1 MFADLINRTLKC
13 FSNKKNTANHTDLYD
28 ELIKE
33 AKKYFNEKEVLL
45 IKKAYL
51 VANDLHRGQKRN
63 SGEPYIIHPLYVSY
77 YLLTE
82 LKLHDASSIAAS
94 LLHDTIE
101 DCGINYDFL
110 ASRFNADIA
119 SLVLGVTKMKD
130 LDFTSKEEK
139 EDYNNYLLLKHILE
153 DYRVIYIKLADRL
166 HNMRTLKYLKRDRQI
181 ANAKE
186 TRDLYAPL
194 ANRLGIYSL
203 KWELEDLAFKYLEPE
218 EYHEL
223 VEGINKK
230 REERTK
236 FIEKIMV
243 DIRTALKKQRIDAE
257 VTGRAKHLYSIY
269 RKMKRDNKTLDQ
281 IYDLFA
287 LRILVNSV
295 KDCYSALGV
304 VHELYSPMPGRF
316 KDYIAVPK
324 PNMYQSIHTTLLG
337 EKGTPFEVQIRTWE
351 MHKVAEFGIAA
362 HWAYKE
368 ASYFGR
374 KQSVKV
380 EEDKLA
386 WLRETLEW
394 QKELQDPQEFLNTLK
409 TELFEDEVYVFT
421 PKGAIKV
428 LPRGATPIDFA
439 YTIHAEI
446 GNRMTGCKINS
457 KMMPI
462 ITPLQSGDIV
472 EIITSDKSKGPS
484 RDWLKFVKSS
494 TARNRIKSWFK
505 KAQKAENIEK
515 GKELIEKELKR
526 IGFSHSD
533 LFKPEYIDP
542 MLEKYKYKN
551 LEDMYSAI
559 GFGAN
564 SAVKVIAKMLQ
575 EYRKEHEEED
585 IEKKIEELKKAKQQ
599 KKPKPSSSG
608 VIVKGI
614 DNCLVKLSKCCNPLP
629 GDEIVGYITK
639 GRGVSVHRKDCY
651 NVKDLISEENR
662 MIDVEWYEEEKSS
675 YQAEI
680 EIFSNDRV
688 GLLVDILKQLG
699 TTKANILGVN
709 TKTTKERIAIIDI
722 TLEVENLEELNK
734 AQRVVRKVDSVYDV
748 KRKK

>member
-1 MFADLINRTLKC
+1 MNENKEITIQDVINKRKEHSRRVDTKLIMKAYNL
-13 FSNKKNTANHTDLYD
+13 A
-28 ELIKE
+28 
-33 AKKYFNEKEVLL
+33 NEKH
-45 IKKAYL
+45 K
-51 VANDLHRGQKRN
+51 DQKRS
-63 SGEPYIIHPLYVSY
+63 SGEPYIVHPLNVAYILADIGLDES
-77 YLLTE
+77 TI
-82 LKLHDASSIAAS
+82 SAA
-94 LLHDTIE
+94 LLHDVVE
-101 DCGINYDFL
+101 DTDITDEDLRKEFGDEI
-110 ASRFNADIA
+110 ADMVA
-119 SLVLGVTKMKD
+119 GVTK
-130 LDFTSKEEK
+130 LSNIQFASVEEQQA
-139 EDYNNYLLLKHILE
+139 E
-153 DYRVIYIKLADRL
+153 DYRKMFLAMGKDIRVILIKLADRL

-186 TRDLYAPL
+186 TMDLYAPL
-194 ANRLGIYSL
+194 ANRLGLYSL
-203 KWELEDLAFKYLEPE
+203 KWELEDLSFKYLEPE

-230 REERTK
+230 REERLQ
-236 FIEKIMV
+236 FIEKIMN
-243 DIRTALKKQRIDAE
+243 DIRVELKKQKIDAE

-287 LRILVNSV
+287 LRILVNSI
-295 KDCYSALGV
+295 KDCYAALGV
-304 VHELYSPMPGRF
+304 VHEMYNPMPGRF

-324 PNMYQSIHTTLLG
+324 PNMYQSIHTTLVG
-337 EKGTPFEVQIRTWE
+337 DKGTPFEVQIRTWD
-351 MHKVAEFGIAA
+351 MHRVAEYGIAA

-368 ASYFGR
+368 ASYFGK

-380 EEDKLA
+380 QEDKLA

-394 QKELQDPQEFLNTLK
+394 QSEMQDPQEFLNTLK

-472 EIITSDKSKGPS
+472 EIITSDNSKGPS

-494 TARNRIKSWFK
+494 TAKNRIKSWFK

-515 GKELIEKELKR
+515 GKDLIEKEVKR

-533 LFKPEYIDP
+533 LFKPEYIEP
-542 MLEKYKYKN
+542 MLEKYKYKD
-551 LEDMYSAI
+551 LEEMYAAV

-564 SAVKVIAKMLQ
+564 SAVKVIARMLQ

-585 IEKKIEELKKAKQQ
+585 IERKLEELKQARHRR
-599 KKPKPSSSG
+599 PKPSSSG

-614 DNCLVKLSKCCNPLP
+614 DNCLVKLSKCCNPVP

-639 GRGVSVHRKDCY
+639 GRGVSVHRKDCV
-651 NVKDLISEENR
+651 NVKDLLSEENR
-662 MIDVEWYEEEKSS
+662 MIDVEWYNEDSNTS
-675 YQAEI
+675 YQVEI
-680 EIFSNDRV
+680 QIYSNDRN
-688 GLLVDILKQLG
+688 GLLVDILKEIG
-699 TTKANILGVN
+699 TTKAKILGVN
-709 TKTTKERIAIIDI
+709 TKTTKERIAIIDV

-734 AQRVVRKVDSVYDV
+734 AQKAIRKVDSVYEV
-748 KRKK
+748 NRKK

>member
-1 MFADLINRTLKC
+1 MENKEITIQDVISKRKEHSRRVDTKLIMKAYNL
-13 FSNKKNTANHTDLYD
+13 A
-28 ELIKE
+28 
-33 AKKYFNEKEVLL
+33 NEKH
-45 IKKAYL
+45 K
-51 VANDLHRGQKRN
+51 DQKRS
-63 SGEPYIIHPLYVSY
+63 SGEPYIIHPLNVAYILADIGLDES
-77 YLLTE
+77 TI
-82 LKLHDASSIAAS
+82 SAA
-94 LLHDTIE
+94 LLHDVVE
-101 DCGINYDFL
+101 DTDVTDEQLRKEFGDEI
-110 ASRFNADIA
+110 ADMVA
-119 SLVLGVTKMKD
+119 GVTK
-130 LDFTSKEEK
+130 LSNIQFASVEEQQA
-139 EDYNNYLLLKHILE
+139 E
-153 DYRVIYIKLADRL
+153 DYRKMFLAMGKDIRVILIKLADRL
-166 HNMRTLKYLKRDRQI
+166 HNMRTLKYLRRDRQI

-186 TRDLYAPL
+186 TMELYAPL
-194 ANRLGIYSL
+194 ANRLGLYSL
-203 KWELEDLAFKYLEPE
+203 KWELEDLSFKYLEPE

-230 REERTK
+230 REERLQ
-236 FIEKIMV
+236 FIEKIMD
-243 DIRTALKKQRIDAE
+243 DIRVELKKQKIDAE

-287 LRILVNSV
+287 LRILVNSI
-295 KDCYSALGV
+295 KDCYAALGV
-304 VHELYSPMPGRF
+304 VHEMYSPMPGRF

-337 EKGTPFEVQIRTWE
+337 DKGTPFEVQIRTWD
-351 MHKVAEFGIAA
+351 MHRVAEYGIAA

-368 ASYFGR
+368 ASYFGK
-374 KQSVKV
+374 KQAVKV

-394 QKELQDPQEFLNTLK
+394 QSEMQDPQEFLNTLK

-472 EIITSDKSKGPS
+472 EIITSDNSKGPS

-494 TARNRIKSWFK
+494 TAKNRIKSWFK

-515 GKELIEKELKR
+515 GKDLIEKEVKR

-551 LEDMYSAI
+551 LDEMYAAV

-564 SAVKVIAKMLQ
+564 SAVKVIARMLQ
-575 EYRKEHEEED
+575 EYRKEHQEED
-585 IEKKIEELKKAKQQ
+585 IEKKLEELKQARHRR
-599 KKPKPSSSG
+599 PKPSSSG

-614 DNCLVKLSKCCNPLP
+614 DNCLVKLSKCCNPVP

-639 GRGVSVHRKDCY
+639 GRGVSVHRKDCV
-651 NVKDLISEENR
+651 NVKDLLSEENR
-662 MIDVEWYEEEKSS
+662 MIDVEWYNENTETS
-675 YQAEI
+675 YQVEI
-680 EIFSNDRV
+680 EIHSNDRS
-688 GLLVDILKQLG
+688 GLLVDILKQIG
-699 TTKANILGVN
+699 TTKAKILGVN
-709 TKTTKERIAIIDI
+709 TKTTKERIAIMDI
-722 TLEVENLEELNK
+722 MLEVENLDELNK
-734 AQRVVRKVDSVYDV
+734 AQKAIRKVDSVYEV
-748 KRKK
+748 RRKK

>member
-1 MFADLINRTLKC
+1 MQENKEIKIQDVIAKRKEHSRRVDTKLIMKAYNL
-13 FSNKKNTANHTDLYD
+13 A
-28 ELIKE
+28 
-33 AKKYFNEKEVLL
+33 NEKHKE
-45 IKKAYL
+45 
-51 VANDLHRGQKRN
+51 QKRG
-63 SGEPYIIHPLYVSY
+63 SGEPYIIHPLNVAYILADIGLDDS
-77 YLLTE
+77 T
-82 LKLHDASSIAAS
+82 ICAA
-94 LLHDTIE
+94 LLHDVVE
-101 DCGINYDFL
+101 DTDVTD
-110 ASRFNADIA
+110 ADLRKEFSDEIA
-119 SLVLGVTKMKD
+119 DMVAGVTK
-130 LDFTSKEEK
+130 LSKIQFATVEEQQV
-139 EDYNNYLLLKHILE
+139 E
-153 DYRVIYIKLADRL
+153 DYRKMFLAMGKDIRVILIKLADRL
-166 HNMRTLKYLKRDRQI
+166 HNMRTLKYLKRERQI
-181 ANAKE
+181 ANARE

-203 KWELEDLAFKYLEPE
+203 KWELEDLSFKYLEPE

-236 FIEKIMV
+236 FIDKIMD
-243 DIRTALKKQRIDAE
+243 DIRVALKKQKIDAE

-295 KDCYSALGV
+295 KDCYAALGV

-351 MHKVAEFGIAA
+351 MHRIAEFGIAA

-439 YTIHAEI
+439 YNIHAEI
-446 GNRMTGCKINS
+446 GNKMTGCKINS

-462 ITPLQSGDIV
+462 ITPLNSGDIV
-472 EIITSDKSKGPS
+472 EIITSENSKGPS

-494 TARNRIKSWFK
+494 GAKNKIKSWFK
-505 KAQKAENIEK
+505 KAQKTENIEK

-526 IGFSHSD
+526 IGFTHSD
-533 LFKPEYIDP
+533 LFKPEYIEP
-542 MLEKYKYKN
+542 MLEKYKYKTI
-551 LEDMYSAI
+551 EEMYAAV

-564 SAVKVIAKMLQ
+564 SSVKVIARMLQ
-575 EYRKEHEEED
+575 EYRKEHQEED
-585 IEKKIEELKKAKQQ
+585 IEQKLEELKKAKQR
-599 KKPKPSSSG
+599 KIKPSNSG
-608 VIVKGI
+608 IIVKGI

-639 GRGVSVHRKDCY
+639 GRGVSVHRKDCI

-662 MIDVEWYEEEKSS
+662 MIDVEWYEEEKAS
-675 YQAEI
+675 YQAEV
-680 EIFSNDRV
+680 EVFSNDRT
-688 GLLVDILKQLG
+688 GLLVDILKELG

-709 TKTTKERIAIIDI
+709 TKTTKERIAIINI
-722 TLEVENLEELNK
+722 TLELENLTELNK
-734 AQRVVRKVDSVYDV
+734 VLRAIRKVDSVYEV